1 MDASTVGKGAVTYIR
16 AFHSYSGTYEV
27 AFVNGRARVVSKS
40 STTTVPKLELYA
52 AVLGSKLHR
61 KIRKAIRFKIEK
73 GFLWTDSMTVLN
85 WMCNRV
91 TRVSKFVARNVA
103 KIEIRTA
110 GDDFRYVPTKLNPAD
125 LASRGCP
132 PKHASYDTVWIKGLP
147 FLYQS
152 EDQWPN
158 TADRETKQEPIG
170 SKQMD
175 EADTHCCAA
184 HREVVQEDTTASPVV
199 GEPEIPQ
206 EDATP
211 LKEETKKFTQRQ
223 QSSS

>member
-1 MDASTVGKGAVTYIR
+1 MPVLSGKEQLHTSGLSTAT
-16 AFHSYSGTYEV
+16 
-27 AFVNGRARVVSKS
+27 
-40 STTTVPKLELYA
+40 LELMKW
-52 AVLGSKLHR
+52 LS
-61 KIRKAIRFKIEK
+61 
-73 GFLWTDSMTVLN
+73 SMEELEWSPSQAQPLCRN
-85 WMCNRV
+85 WNCMQQ
-91 TRVSKFVARNVA
+91 FW
-103 KIEIRTA
+103 
-110 GDDFRYVPTKLNPAD
+110 VPSCIVRSERP
-125 LASRGCP
+125 S
-132 PKHASYDTVWIKGLP
+132 GLK
-147 FLYQS
+147 
-152 EDQWPN
+152 WPN